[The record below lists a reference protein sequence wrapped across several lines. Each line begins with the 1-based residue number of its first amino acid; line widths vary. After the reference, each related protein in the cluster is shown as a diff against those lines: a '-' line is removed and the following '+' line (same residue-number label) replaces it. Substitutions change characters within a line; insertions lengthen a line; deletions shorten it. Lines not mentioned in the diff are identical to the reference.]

1 MTLALLGASIGSYIV
16 LYRRFDRVALR
27 PAVAHAPLWPARW
40 RPAAVARR
48 PMRTAIGQFTWI
60 TLRRSPLHQRIV
72 LVVLAAA
79 AGLVFNGVLVMGLS
93 PAVDPPGS
101 PVTLPW
107 LVVWSPMTLIFIAV
121 PAVKLALSVPIDL
134 RAGWVFRV
142 TEDDDTRRAAVGA
155 GIQAVFVVGVAL
167 PIALVTPLQWWLVG
181 GARTL
186 QLMVVEAL
194 VGWLFVEG
202 LMRQWR
208 RVPFSCSYLPGKGF
222 VPHMFVKGVA
232 GYLLFTA
239 LTGALLQR
247 AAAPGAATILV
258 VLILS
263 AVAAALARSRASHA
277 AAGTLMFEDEPPT
290 DIIPFRLGGD

>member
-1 MTLALLGASIGSYIV
+1 
-16 LYRRFDRVALR
+16 
-27 PAVAHAPLWPARW
+27 
-40 RPAAVARR
+40 
-48 PMRTAIGQFTWI
+48 
-60 TLRRSPLHQRIV
+60 
-72 LVVLAAA
+72 
-79 AGLVFNGVLVMGLS
+79 
-93 PAVDPPGS
+93 
-101 PVTLPW
+101 
-107 LVVWSPMTLIFIAV
+107 
-121 PAVKLALSVPIDL
+121 
-134 RAGWVFRV
+134 
-142 TEDDDTRRAAVGA
+142 
-155 GIQAVFVVGVAL
+155 
-167 PIALVTPLQWWLVG
+167 
-181 GARTL
+181 
-186 QLMVVEAL
+186 MVVEAL

-247 AAAPGAATILV
+247 AAAPGAATIVV